1 MSLPLVRK
9 HLITM
14 KYEESD
20 FDYAMDRLRAMYDR
34 DVSSVDTEGEHVLIH
49 FENGD
54 ILEVNMWSGKVWYIV
69 DNEVVWEKGGRF

>member
-1 MSLPLVRK
+1 
-9 HLITM
+9 M